1 MKYILFRLTKGWLFW
16 TALFLCF
23 FSVLLYSVIFYENS
37 SDTNERWYTYFVEEY
52 NGSAEIH
59 AQMQE
64 LTAWRTEIKNGEA
77 AELDLEKD
85 ELTELIKNIDQS
97 IKILNYLEKNEIPYE
112 DLMEGNILLGDSR
125 DRRSYTYQAF
135 DVCFIFQ
142 IIAALL
148 FLYQIVNQ
156 GRTNGAF
163 VSSLILRGRKKC
175 FLREAGTFFFL
186 ATSFF
191 AVQIGFLSLLR
202 TQIASKTSSLLYIDD
217 SGITILTERQ
227 EYLLSI
233 VSLYLVLFLYWA
245 LLFFVS
251 ELTDHFLKYLLAAS
265 AAVIAYGALTF
276 FWESSKLLCS
286 WRILLPSIFSYD
298 ISLGFYLAAS
308 LLRILA
314 VVLLIYS
321 AWLYSA
327 KRSLQVRYD

>member
-16 TALFLCF
+16 TVLFLCF
-23 FSVLLYSVIFYENS
+23 FSVLLYSIQFYENS

-52 NGSAEIH
+52 DGREAIH
-59 AQMQE
+59 AQIQE
-64 LTAWRTEIKNGEA
+64 LAAWRAEIKNGEA

-85 ELTELIKNIDQS
+85 ELAELMKNIEQS
-97 IKILNYLEKNEIPYE
+97 INILNYLEKNEIPYE
-112 DLMEGNILLGDSR
+112 DIMEGSILFADKR
-125 DRRSYTYQAF
+125 ERRSYTYQAF
-135 DVCFIFQ
+135 DVCLIFQ

-148 FLYQIVNQ
+148 FLCQIVNQ
-156 GRTNGAF
+156 GRANGAF

-186 ATSFF
+186 TGSFF

-202 TQIASKTSSLLYIDD
+202 TQIASKTNSLLYIDD
-217 SGITILTERQ
+217 SGITVLTERQ
-227 EYLLSI
+227 EYLLSV
-233 VSLYLVLFLYWA
+233 VSLYLVLLLYWA

-251 ELTDHFLKYLLAAS
+251 ELITNYLKYLLAAL
-265 AAVIAYGALTF
+265 ATVIAYGALTF
-276 FWESSKLLCS
+276 FWEGNKLLCS
-286 WRILLPSIFSYD
+286 WRVLMPSIFSYN

-314 VVLLIYS
+314 VVLLIYF

>member
-16 TALFLCF
+16 TVLFLCF

-37 SDTNERWYTYFVEEY
+37 SDTNTRWNHFIEEY
-52 NGSAEIH
+52 ENNEELKTQINELIVWRDEIN
-59 AQMQE
+59 
-64 LTAWRTEIKNGEA
+64 NGEA
-77 AELDLEKD
+77 GNLDLEED
-85 ELTELIKNIDQS
+85 ELPELNKNIEES
-97 IKILNYLEKNEIPYE
+97 IEILNFLKKNEIKYE
-112 DLMEGNILLGDSR
+112 DIAGGDCLFAYSRDSR
-125 DRRSYTYQAF
+125 NYALQTL

-148 FLYQIVNQ
+148 LLCPIVNQ

-186 ATSFF
+186 VTSLF
-191 AVQIGFLSLLR
+191 AVQISFLSLLK
-202 TQIASKTSSLLYIDD
+202 TQLASKSKFLLYIDD
-217 SGITILTERQ
+217 SGITLLTERQ

-233 VSLYLVLFLYWA
+233 VSLYLVLLLYWA

-251 ELTDHFLKYLLAAS
+251 ELITNYLKYLLAAL
-265 AAVIAYGALTF
+265 ATVIAYWALTF
-276 FWESSKLLCS
+276 FWEGNKLFCA
-286 WRILLPSIFSYD
+286 WRFLMPSIFSYN

-314 VVLLIYS
+314 VVLLIYF